1 MTVVIEYAVSLA
13 AVLLSF
19 MFFGAFFKKGFPLFR
34 GYMYVTSA
42 AAALSVFLLGKAEI
56 KFGWVCAAAFAC
68 MTVIHLLYFKEK
80 LYKILAAEALYYAV
94 TAGAVFV
101 SAVLLTE
108 ESVIQALVNSSHER
122 APILLTSCGILAF
135 VCLALH
141 KRSGQVEAKGSS
153 WFYVISFAVLAVCTV
168 IYFFQ
173 VYARPGNQGLAALK
187 TGVIIII
194 LGAAAYTCYSFF
206 FKMQKSR
213 QEAELYNR
221 ENELLKRSLK
231 EQEITFSQWRKNI
244 HDYKNTILAMDSLAE
259 QGEYGKLSEFLSEE
273 KQRFMHRA
281 EYIRTGNSTADTVIN
296 TKLSVAK
303 ESGITFTVNAR
314 FPEQCRV
321 SDIDLARILGNLLD
335 NALEASQRESEAF
348 IDMKVSAVG
357 EMLIINIVNKC
368 TAPPADT
375 VTRKPDRHRHGI
387 GLKSVRDTSEKY
399 NGQFELAF
407 EKGKAIATVMIPN
420 T

>member
-1 MTVVIEYAVSLA
+1 MIYFIEYAVSFT
-13 AVLLSF
+13 AVLMSF
-19 MFFGAFFKKGFPLFR
+19 VFFGAFFQKGIPLFR

-80 LYKILAAEALYYAV
+80 LYKTLAAEALYYAV
-94 TAGAVFV
+94 TAGAVFI
-101 SAVLLTE
+101 SSVLLTE
-108 ESVIQALVNSSHER
+108 ESVIQALNNSSNER

-141 KRSGQVEAKGSS
+141 KRSGQADAKSGS

-244 HDYKNTILAMDSLAE
+244 HDYKNTILAMESLAE
-259 QGEYGKLSEFLSEE
+259 QGEYGKLAEFLSEE

-296 TKLSVAK
+296 TKYSVAK
-303 ESGITFTVNAR
+303 ENGIPFTVNAR
-314 FPEQCRV
+314 LPEHYPV
-321 SDIDLARILGNLLD
+321 SETDLARLIGNLID
-335 NALEASQRESEAF
+335 NALEASQKESEPF
-348 IDMKVSAVG
+348 IEV
-357 EMLIINIVNKC
+357 MLSSVRGFLLINITNCC
-368 TAPPADT
+368 TAPPDITRTSKAD
-375 VTRKPDRHRHGI
+375 KHHHGI
-387 GLKSVRDTSEKY
+387 GLNSVRDIAEKY
-399 NGQFELAF
+399 NGSFQLVFED
-407 EKGKAIATVMIPN
+407 GRAIATVMIPN
-420 T
+420 